1 MAAYIDLTS
10 TSSSVKAMIYG
21 LDKNYGR
28 TDRTFELYISRTA
41 SGSAIDSYSGPIAA
55 NVANL
60 GLFTFRGLDPDTKY
74 YVSGVIFYTTGT
86 GASARTDLDAVSIYT
101 ESGGGSTPDPGPS
114 EENQIPV
121 ITNVTS
127 TWSSTDQGFY
137 VNISAYDNDGTVE
150 NYYYSTT
157 ASGTKTRFTPG
168 SGGKIFSPGVRRY
181 FYVRDDQ
188 RDYSEYYKYTF
199 PEVNPPTVSISINS
213 SSSIVLYNSTNYAYG
228 NVYLIANITQGS
240 ASYTSSNVKWY
251 VNNVL
256 QNTGTSYTF
265 DPTSYSGSVEIK
277 VEVTDNNGLSAN
289 STTTI
294 YIAAAPSSLSS
305 LTAYNNG
312 SSASTVSGTTST
324 DFNSLIYLSTSFSSL
339 STYQLPITR
348 LDIYIGSREKGSS
361 TSSSSLTYQTLKTS
375 TFTSHP
381 SSTSF
386 ANLNLLDD
394 VVPRN
399 YEFFLKATVTDKA
412 GRQATEYFGPYYRI
426 QLPYFSTGDI
436 TAAFVSNF
444 VPPILYS
451 KMPSSN
457 LMFEFPFGWAY
468 GKTTSNASPTTLS
481 INCITTFNGTN
492 STITLKASGANFS
505 NSYFTYESDSTNSC
519 NRMTIAPASLIT
531 FLNSQFSDDLTTF
544 DANAYFTF
552 NAQIT
557 DAFGNSQSLTL
568 CKDLNQTAL
577 SSGYWVNF
585 GAAPVMD
592 SDTTKYTIN
601 HSVPSGTS
609 SEVTNQLSSTTW
621 NSYKNMINPNEKLT
635 FVFPAA
641 TDQNGNDKISQYNLK
656 IYRSDNLDDF
666 NDFSQLDLNKF
677 QLLKTFMK
685 NESGNFDGLIAQGET
700 SYSYSHIVP
709 NYSIS
714 KFVAFAFSAV
724 DNTGL
729 ESNTVIVP
737 IKMIIC
743 RLQNGTAV
751 INSCD
756 RTSDEL
762 YKYTLKFKALDLG
775 GNKFNNP
782 AYSIQTYNNLERS
795 IPVVDGGALLTSII
809 KYSASFTVQKDS
821 SKTYTINGNI
831 TKGYLSLLE
840 EQIINLDFSGEVN
853 VSNPPDSN
861 AKYDLNLSLSYYP
874 YLNYSDPSKSI
885 NLLTSPVTVYT
896 TNEPTLSIRKN
907 HLGINSQDL
916 SDEDLLKIIALS
928 QGRSLITL
936 KYELNELIFNLG
948 QALVQ
953 NIILSDESD

>member
-21 LDKNYGR
+21 LDTNYGR

-74 YVSGVIFYTTGT
+74 YVSGAIFYTTGT

-101 ESGGGSTPDPGPS
+101 ESDSSSGGGGST

-127 TWSSTDQGFY
+127 TWSSANQGFY
-137 VNISAYDNDGTVE
+137 VNISAYDDDGTVE

-188 RDYSEYYKYTF
+188 SDYSEYYKYTF

-213 SSSIVLYNSTNYAYG
+213 SSNAILYNGINYAYG
-228 NVYLIANITQGS
+228 NVYLIADITIGS
-240 ASYTSSNVKWY
+240 ASYTNSDVKWY

-305 LTAYNNG
+305 LYAYNNG
-312 SSASTVSGTTST
+312 ASASTVSGTTST
-324 DFNSLIYLSTSFSSL
+324 DFNSLVYLSVSFSTL

-386 ANLNLLDD
+386 ANLSLLDD

-412 GRQATEYFGPYYRI
+412 GRQATKYFGPYYRI

-451 KMPSSN
+451 KMSSSN
-457 LMFEFPFGWAY
+457 LIFEFPFGWAY

-492 STITLKASGANFS
+492 STITLKASGADFS
-505 NSYFTYESDSTNSC
+505 NSYFTYESDSANSC
-519 NRMTIAPASLIT
+519 NRISIEPSSLIT
-531 FLNSQFSDDLTTF
+531 YLNSQFSDDLTTF

-552 NAQIT
+552 KAEIT
-557 DAFGNSQSLTL
+557 DAFGNKQTLTL
-568 CKDLNQTAL
+568 CKDLNQNIL
-577 SSGYWVNF
+577 NSGYWVNF

-592 SDTTKYTIN
+592 SDTSKYSITHHVYDSFDHI
-601 HSVPSGTS
+601 VIQ
-609 SEVTNQLSSTTW
+609 NQLSSLTW
-621 NSYKNMINPNEKLT
+621 NNYNNMINPQEALVFN
-635 FVFPAA
+635 FPAA
-641 TDQNGNDKISQYNLK
+641 TDQNGNDKINQYNLK

-666 NDFSQLDLNKF
+666 NDFTTINLNNF
-677 QLLKTFMK
+677 QTLKTFIK
-685 NESGNFDGLIAQGET
+685 NENGNFDNLQADST
-700 SYSYSHIVP
+700 NSYYTYEHQVP

-714 KFVAFAFSAV
+714 KFVCFAISAT

-729 ESNTVIVP
+729 ESNTVVIP

-743 RLQNGTAV
+743 RLQEGTAV

-756 RTSDEL
+756 RTSEEL
-762 YKYTLKFKALDLG
+762 YKYTLKFKVTDLG
-775 GNKFNNP
+775 GNKFNNS
-782 AYSIQTYNNLERS
+782 AYTIQVYNNLTRN
-795 IPVVDGGALLTSII
+795 IPGLSESSQSQTPKLL
-809 KYSASFTVQKDS
+809 YYANFTVQKDE
-821 SKTYTINGNI
+821 SKKYLTSYTNNVE
-831 TKGYLSLLE
+831 YLSLLNE
-840 EQIINLDFSGEVN
+840 NTILLDFSSEVDA
-853 VSNPPDSN
+853 SNPPESS
-861 AKYDLNLSLSYYP
+861 AKYTLTFQILCYPDAYSSYFISAP
-874 YLNYSDPSKSI
+874 QA
-885 NLLTSPVTVYT
+885 TVYT
-896 TNEPTLSIRKN
+896 INEPTLSIRKN
-907 HLGINSQDL
+907 YLGVNSQDL
-916 SDEDLLKIIALS
+916 SDTDLLKINALS

>member
-21 LDKNYGR
+21 LDTNYGR

-101 ESGGGSTPDPGPS
+101 ESDSSSGGGGST

-127 TWSSTDQGFY
+127 TWSSANQGFY

-188 RDYSEYYKYTF
+188 SDYSEYYKYTF
-199 PEVNPPTVSISINS
+199 PEVNPPTVSISVNS
-213 SSSIVLYNSTNYAYG
+213 SSNAILYNGINYAYG
-228 NVYLIANITQGS
+228 NVYLIADITIGS
-240 ASYTSSNVKWY
+240 ASYTNSDVKWY
-251 VNNVL
+251 INSTL
-256 QNTGTSYTF
+256 QNTGTSFTF
-265 DPTSYSGSVEIK
+265 NPSAYSGSVSIK
-277 VEVTDNNGLSAN
+277 VEVTDNNGLSAD
-289 STTTI
+289 SSLTI

-381 SSTSF
+381 SSISF

-412 GRQATEYFGPYYRI
+412 GRQATKYFGPYYRI

-444 VPPILYS
+444 IPPILYS
-451 KMPSSN
+451 KLPTSN
-457 LMFEFPFGWAY
+457 LIFEFPFGWAY
-468 GKTTSNASPTTLS
+468 GKTTSNAPPTTLS

-492 STITLKASGANFS
+492 STITLKASGSNFS
-505 NSYFTYESDSTNSC
+505 NSYFTYESDSANSC
-519 NRMTIAPASLIT
+519 NRINITPSSLIT
-531 FLNSQFSDDLTTF
+531 YLNSQFSDDLTTF

-552 NAQIT
+552 KAEIT
-557 DAFGNSQSLTL
+557 DAFSNKQILTL
-568 CKDLNQTAL
+568 CKDLNQNIL
-577 SSGYWVNF
+577 NSGYWVNF

-592 SDTTKYTIN
+592 TDISKYSIT
-601 HSVPSGTS
+601 HYVLDHFTS
-609 SEVTNQLSSTTW
+609 YSISNQLSSSTW
-621 NSYKNMINPNEKLT
+621 NSYSNMINPQEKLS
-635 FVFPAA
+635 FKFPAA

-666 NDFSQLDLNKF
+666 NDFTTINLNNF
-677 QLLKTFMK
+677 QTLNTFVK
-685 NESGNFDGLIAQGET
+685 NESGNFDNLQIDST
-700 SYSYSHIVP
+700 NSSYTYEHRVP

-714 KFVAFAFSAV
+714 KFVCFAISAT

-729 ESNTVIVP
+729 ESNTVIIP

-743 RLQNGTAV
+743 RLQEGTAV

-756 RTSDEL
+756 RTSEEL
-762 YKYTLKFKALDLG
+762 YKYTLKFKVTDLG
-775 GNKFNNP
+775 GNKFNNS
-782 AYSIQTYNNLERS
+782 AYTIQIYNNLTRN
-795 IPVVDGGALLTSII
+795 IPGLSESSQSQTPKLL
-809 KYSASFTVQKDS
+809 YYANFTVQKDE
-821 SKTYTINGNI
+821 SKEYLTSYTNNVE
-831 TKGYLSLLE
+831 YLSLLNE
-840 EQIINLDFSGEVN
+840 NTIPLDFSGEVN
-853 VSNPPDSN
+853 ASNPPESN
-861 AKYDLNLSLSYYP
+861 AKYTLTFQIRCYPNAYTPYYI
-874 YLNYSDPSKSI
+874 SASQA
-885 NLLTSPVTVYT
+885 TVYT
-896 TNEPTLSIRKN
+896 INEPTLSIRKN
-907 HLGINSQDL
+907 HLGVNSQDL
-916 SDEDLLKIIALS
+916 SDEDLLKITALS

>member
-21 LDKNYGR
+21 LDTNYGR

-101 ESGGGSTPDPGPS
+101 ESDSGSGSGGGGST

-127 TWSSTDQGFY
+127 TWSSANQGFY

-188 RDYSEYYKYTF
+188 SDYSEYYKYTL
-199 PEVNPPTVSISINS
+199 PEVNPPTVSISVNS
-213 SSSIVLYNSTNYAYG
+213 SSNTVLYNSINYAYG
-228 NVYLIANITQGS
+228 NVYLIADITIGS
-240 ASYTSSNVKWY
+240 ASYTNSDVKWY
-251 VNNVL
+251 VNSTL
-256 QNTGTSYTF
+256 QNTGTSFTF
-265 DPTSYSGSVEIK
+265 NPSGYSGSVSIK
-277 VEVTDNNGLSAN
+277 VEVTDNNGLSAD
-289 STTTI
+289 SSLTI
-294 YIAAAPSSLSS
+294 YIAAAPNSLSS
-305 LTAYNNG
+305 LYAYNNG
-312 SSASTVSGTTST
+312 ASASTVNGTTST
-324 DFNSLIYLSTSFSSL
+324 DFNSLVYLSVSFSTL

-386 ANLNLLDD
+386 ANLSLLDD

-399 YEFFLKATVTDKA
+399 YEFFLKTTVTDKA
-412 GRQATEYFGPYYRI
+412 GRQATKYFGPYYRI

-457 LMFEFPFGWAY
+457 LIFEFPFGWAY
-468 GKTTSNASPTTLS
+468 GKTTSNTSPTTLS

-492 STITLKASGANFS
+492 STITLKASGSNFS
-505 NSYFTYESDSTNSC
+505 NSYFTYESDSANSC

-531 FLNSQFSDDLTTF
+531 YLNSQFPDDLTTF

-552 NAQIT
+552 RAEIT
-557 DAFGNSQSLTL
+557 DAFGNKQALTL
-568 CKDLNQTAL
+568 CKDLNQNTL
-577 SSGYWVNF
+577 NFGYWVNF

-592 SDTTKYTIN
+592 SDTSKYSITHHVYDSFDHI
-601 HSVPSGTS
+601 VIQ
-609 SEVTNQLSSTTW
+609 NQLSSLTW
-621 NSYKNMINPNEKLT
+621 NNYNNMINPQEALVFN
-635 FVFPAA
+635 FPAA
-641 TDQNGNDKISQYNLK
+641 TDQNGNDKINQYNLK

-666 NDFSQLDLNKF
+666 NDFTTINLNNF
-677 QLLKTFMK
+677 QTLKTFIK
-685 NESGNFDGLIAQGET
+685 NESGNFDNLQT
-700 SYSYSHIVP
+700 DSTNSYYTYEHQVP

-714 KFVAFAFSAV
+714 KFVCFAISAI

-729 ESNTVIVP
+729 ESNTVIIP

-743 RLQNGTAV
+743 RLQEGTAV

-756 RTSDEL
+756 RTSEEL
-762 YKYTLKFKALDLG
+762 YKYTLKFKVTDLG
-775 GNKFNNP
+775 GNKFNNS
-782 AYSIQTYNNLERS
+782 AYTIQAYNNLTRN
-795 IPVVDGGALLTSII
+795 IPGLSESSQSQTPKLL
-809 KYSASFTVQKDS
+809 YYANFTVQKDE
-821 SKTYTINGNI
+821 SKKYLTSYTNNVE
-831 TKGYLSLLE
+831 YLSLLNE
-840 EQIINLDFSGEVN
+840 NTIPLDFSGEVN
-853 VSNPPDSN
+853 ASNPPESN
-861 AKYDLNLSLSYYP
+861 AKYTLTFQILCYPDAYSSYFI
-874 YLNYSDPSKSI
+874 SAQQA
-885 NLLTSPVTVYT
+885 TVYT
-896 TNEPTLSIRKN
+896 INEPTLSIRKN
-907 HLGINSQDL
+907 HLGVNSQDL
-916 SDEDLLKIIALS
+916 SDTDLLKIIALS

>member
-21 LDKNYGR
+21 LDTNYGR

-74 YVSGVIFYTTGT
+74 YVSGAIFYTTGT
-86 GASARTDLDAVSIYT
+86 GASARTDLDAVSIWT
-101 ESGGGSTPDPGPS
+101 ESDSGSGGGGST

-127 TWSSTDQGFY
+127 TWSSVDKGFY
-137 VNISAYDNDGTVE
+137 VDISAYDNDGTVE

-188 RDYSEYYKYTF
+188 SDYSEYYKYTF
-199 PEVNPPTVSISINS
+199 PEVNPPTVSISVNS
-213 SSSIVLYNSTNYAYG
+213 SSNAILYNGINYAYG
-228 NVYLIANITQGS
+228 NVYLIADITIGS
-240 ASYTSSNVKWY
+240 ASYTNSDVKWY

-381 SSTSF
+381 SSISF

-399 YEFFLKATVTDKA
+399 HEFFLIATVTDKA
-412 GRQATEYFGPYYRI
+412 GRQATKYFGPYYRI

-457 LMFEFPFGWAY
+457 LIFEFPFGWAY
-468 GKTTSNASPTTLS
+468 GKTTSNDSPTTLS
-481 INCITTFNGTN
+481 INCVTTFNGTN
-492 STITLKASGANFS
+492 STITLKASDADFS
-505 NSYFTYESDSTNSC
+505 NPYFTYESDSANSC
-519 NRMTIAPASLIT
+519 NRISITPSSLIT
-531 FLNSQFSDDLTTF
+531 YLNSQFPDDLTTF

-552 NAQIT
+552 RAEIT
-557 DAFGNSQSLTL
+557 DAFGNKQALTL
-568 CKDLNQTAL
+568 CKDLNQNTL
-577 SSGYWVNF
+577 NLGYWVNF
-585 GAAPVMD
+585 GAAPVMN
-592 SDTTKYTIN
+592 SDTSKYSITHHVYDSFDHI
-601 HSVPSGTS
+601 VIQ
-609 SEVTNQLSSTTW
+609 NQLSSLTW
-621 NSYKNMINPNEKLT
+621 NNYNNMINPQETLVFN
-635 FVFPAA
+635 FPAA
-641 TDQNGNDKISQYNLK
+641 TDQNGNDKINQYNLK

-666 NDFSQLDLNKF
+666 NDFTTINLNNF
-677 QLLKTFMK
+677 QILKTFIK
-685 NESGNFDGLIAQGET
+685 NENGNFDNLQADST
-700 SYSYSHIVP
+700 NSYYTYEHQVP

-714 KFVAFAFSAV
+714 KFVCFAISAT

-729 ESNTVIVP
+729 ESNTVVIP

-743 RLQNGTAV
+743 RLQEGTAV

-756 RTSDEL
+756 RTSKEL
-762 YKYTLKFKALDLG
+762 YKYTLKFKVTDLG
-775 GNKFNNP
+775 GNKFNNS
-782 AYSIQTYNNLERS
+782 AYTIQVYNNLTRN
-795 IPVVDGGALLTSII
+795 IPGLSESSQSQTPKLL
-809 KYSASFTVQKDS
+809 YYANFTVQKDE
-821 SKTYTINGNI
+821 SKKYLTSYTNNVE
-831 TKGYLSLLE
+831 YLSLLNE
-840 EQIINLDFSGEVN
+840 NSIPLDFSGEVN
-853 VSNPPDSN
+853 ASNPPESN
-861 AKYDLNLSLSYYP
+861 AKYTLTFQILCYPDAYSSYFI
-874 YLNYSDPSKSI
+874 SAQQA
-885 NLLTSPVTVYT
+885 TVYT
-896 TNEPTLSIRKN
+896 INEPTLSIRKN
-907 HLGINSQDL
+907 YLGVNSQDL
-916 SDEDLLKIIALS
+916 ENDDLLKINALS
-928 QGRSLITL
+928 KDRNLITL
-936 KYELNELIFNLG
+936 QYGDSNKLIINLWT
-948 QALVQ
+948 ARVE
-953 NIILSDESD
+953 NIILSDISD

>member
-21 LDKNYGR
+21 LDTNYGR

-74 YVSGVIFYTTGT
+74 YVSGTIFYTTGT

-101 ESGGGSTPDPGPS
+101 ESDSSSGGGGST

-127 TWSSTDQGFY
+127 TWSSANQGFY

-188 RDYSEYYKYTF
+188 SDYSEYYKYTF
-199 PEVNPPTVSISINS
+199 PEVNPPTVSISFNS
-213 SSSIVLYNSTNYAYG
+213 SSNAILYNGINYVYG
-228 NVYLIANITQGS
+228 NVYLIADITQGS

-305 LTAYNNG
+305 LYAYNNG
-312 SSASTVSGTTST
+312 ASASTVSGTTST
-324 DFNSLIYLSTSFSSL
+324 DFNSLVYLSVSFSTL

-381 SSTSF
+381 STTSF

-399 YEFFLKATVTDKA
+399 YEFFLKTTVTDKA
-412 GRQATEYFGPYYRI
+412 GRQATKYFGPYYRI

-457 LMFEFPFGWAY
+457 LIFEFPFGWAY

-492 STITLKASGANFS
+492 STITLKASGADFS
-505 NSYFTYESDSTNSC
+505 NPYFTYESDSANSC
-519 NRMTIAPASLIT
+519 NRISITPSSLIT
-531 FLNSQFSDDLTTF
+531 YLNSQFSDDLTTF

-552 NAQIT
+552 RAEIT
-557 DAFGNSQSLTL
+557 DAFGNKQTLTL
-568 CKDLNQTAL
+568 CKDLNQNTL
-577 SSGYWVNF
+577 NSGYWVNF

-592 SDTTKYTIN
+592 TDTSKYSIT
-601 HSVPSGTS
+601 HYVQDHFTS
-609 SEVTNQLSSTTW
+609 SSISNQLSSSTW
-621 NSYKNMINPNEKLT
+621 NSYSNMINPQEKLS
-635 FVFPAA
+635 FKFPFA

-666 NDFSQLDLNKF
+666 NDFTTINLNNF
-677 QLLKTFMK
+677 QTLNTFVK
-685 NESGNFDGLIAQGET
+685 NESGNFDNLQADST
-700 SYSYSHIVP
+700 HSSYIYEHSVP

-714 KFVAFAFSAV
+714 KFVCFAISAT

-729 ESNTVIVP
+729 ESNTVIIP

-743 RLQNGTAV
+743 RLQDGTAV

-756 RTSDEL
+756 RTSEEL
-762 YKYTLKFKALDLG
+762 YKYTLKFKVTDLG
-775 GNKFNNP
+775 GNKFNNS
-782 AYSIQTYNNLERS
+782 AYTIQAYNNLTRN
-795 IPVVDGGALLTSII
+795 IPGLSESSQSQTPLL
-809 KYSASFTVQKDS
+809 YYYANFAVQKDK
-821 SKTYTINGNI
+821 SKSYLTSYTNNI
-831 TKGYLSLLE
+831 EYLSLLNE
-840 EQIINLDFSGEVN
+840 NSIPLDFSGEVDA
-853 VSNPPDSN
+853 SNPPENN
-861 AKYDLNLSLSYYP
+861 AKYTLTFQIRCYP
-874 YLNYSDPSKSI
+874 DAYFPYDISASQ
-885 NLLTSPVTVYT
+885 TTVYT
-896 TNEPTLSIRKN
+896 INEPTLSIRKN
-907 HLGINSQDL
+907 HLGVNSQDL
-916 SDEDLLKIIALS
+916 TDADLLKIIALS

>member
-21 LDKNYGR
+21 LDTNYGR
-28 TDRTFELYISRTA
+28 TDRTFEIYISRTA

-74 YVSGVIFYTTGT
+74 YVSGTIFYTTGT

-101 ESGGGSTPDPGPS
+101 ESDSSSGGGST

-127 TWSSTDQGFY
+127 TWSSANQGFY

-188 RDYSEYYKYTF
+188 SDYSEYYKYTF
-199 PEVNPPTVSISINS
+199 PEVNPPTVSISFNS
-213 SSSIVLYNSTNYAYG
+213 SSNAILYNGINYAYG
-228 NVYLIANITQGS
+228 NVYLIADITIGS
-240 ASYTSSNVKWY
+240 ASYTNSDVKWY

-305 LTAYNNG
+305 LYAYNNG
-312 SSASTVSGTTST
+312 ASASTVSGTIST
-324 DFNSLIYLSTSFSSL
+324 DFNSLVYLSVSFSTL

-361 TSSSSLTYQTLKTS
+361 TSSSSLTYQTFKTS

-381 SSTSF
+381 SATSF

-399 YEFFLKATVTDKA
+399 YEFFLKTTVTDKA
-412 GRQATEYFGPYYRI
+412 GRQATKYFGPYYRI

-457 LMFEFPFGWAY
+457 FIFEFPFGWAY

-481 INCITTFNGTN
+481 INCMTTFNGTN
-492 STITLKASGANFS
+492 STITLKASGADFS
-505 NSYFTYESDSTNSC
+505 NPYFTYESDSANSC
-519 NRMTIAPASLIT
+519 NRISITPSSLIT
-531 FLNSQFSDDLTTF
+531 YLNSQFPDDLTTF

-552 NAQIT
+552 RAEIT
-557 DAFGNSQSLTL
+557 DAFGNKQTLTL
-568 CKDLNQTAL
+568 CKDLNQNTL
-577 SSGYWVNF
+577 NSGYWVNF

-592 SDTTKYTIN
+592 SDTSKYSIT
-601 HSVPSGTS
+601 HYVQDHFTS
-609 SEVTNQLSSTTW
+609 SSISNQLSSSTW
-621 NSYKNMINPNEKLT
+621 NSYSNMINPYEKLS
-635 FVFPAA
+635 FNFPAA

-666 NDFSQLDLNKF
+666 NDFTTINLNNF
-677 QLLKTFMK
+677 QTLNTFVK
-685 NESGNFDGLIAQGET
+685 NESGNFDNLQADST
-700 SYSYSHIVP
+700 HSSYIYEHSVP

-714 KFVAFAFSAV
+714 KFVCFAISAT

-729 ESNTVIVP
+729 ESNTVIIP

-743 RLQNGTAV
+743 RLQDGTAV

-756 RTSDEL
+756 RTSEEL
-762 YKYTLKFKALDLG
+762 YKYTLKFKVTDLG
-775 GNKFNNP
+775 GNKFNNS
-782 AYSIQTYNNLERS
+782 AYTIQAYNNLTRN
-795 IPVVDGGALLTSII
+795 IPGLSESSQSQTPLL
-809 KYSASFTVQKDS
+809 YYYANFAVQKDK
-821 SKTYTINGNI
+821 SKSYLTSYTNNI
-831 TKGYLSLLE
+831 EYLSLLNE
-840 EQIINLDFSGEVN
+840 NSIPLDFSGEVDA
-853 VSNPPDSN
+853 SNPPENN
-861 AKYDLNLSLSYYP
+861 AKYTLTFQIRCYP
-874 YLNYSDPSKSI
+874 DAYFPYDISASQ
-885 NLLTSPVTVYT
+885 TTVYT
-896 TNEPTLSIRKN
+896 INEPTLSIRKN
-907 HLGINSQDL
+907 HLGVNSQDL
-916 SDEDLLKIIALS
+916 TDADLLKIIALS

>member
-21 LDKNYGR
+21 LDTNYGR

-86 GASARTDLDAVSIYT
+86 GASARTDLDQVSIYT

-127 TWSSTDQGFY
+127 IWNSANQGFY
-137 VNISAYDNDGTVE
+137 VNISAYDNDGTIE

-181 FYVRDDQ
+181 FHVRDDQ

-199 PEVNPPTVSISINS
+199 PEVNPPTVSISVNS
-213 SSSIVLYNSTNYAYG
+213 SSNAILYNGINYAYG
-228 NVYLIANITQGS
+228 DVYLIADITIGS
-240 ASYTSSNVKWY
+240 ASYTNSDVKWY
-251 VNNVL
+251 VNSTL
-256 QNTGTSYTF
+256 QNTGTSFTF
-265 DPTSYSGSVEIK
+265 NPSGYSGSVSIK
-277 VEVTDNNGLSAN
+277 VEVTDNNGLSAD
-289 STTTI
+289 SSLTI
-294 YIAAAPSSLSS
+294 YIAAAPSALASLGV
-305 LTAYNNG
+305 YNNG

-324 DFNSLIYLSTSFSSL
+324 DFNSLIYLTASFSSL

-348 LDIYIGSREKGSS
+348 LDVYIGSREKGATTPS
-361 TSSSSLTYQTLKTS
+361 TSLTYQTLKTL
-375 TFTSHP
+375 TFSSHP
-381 SSTSF
+381 SSIS
-386 ANLNLLDD
+386 APNLSLLDD

-399 YEFFLKATVTDKA
+399 YEFFLKTTLTDKA
-412 GRQATEYFGPYYRI
+412 GRQATKYFGPYYRI
-426 QLPYFSTGDI
+426 QLPYFSIGDI

-444 VPPILYS
+444 VLPILYS

-457 LMFEFPFGWAY
+457 LIFEFPFGWAY

-492 STITLKASGANFS
+492 STITLKASGADFS
-505 NSYFTYESDSTNSC
+505 NSYFTYESDSANNC
-519 NRMTIAPASLIT
+519 NRISITSSSLIT
-531 FLNSQFSDDLTTF
+531 YLNSQFSDDLTTF

-552 NAQIT
+552 KAEIT
-557 DAFGNSQSLTL
+557 DAFSNKQTLTL
-568 CKDLNQTAL
+568 CKDLNQNIL
-577 SSGYWVNF
+577 NSGYWVNF

-592 SDTTKYTIN
+592 TDISKYSIT
-601 HSVPSGTS
+601 HYVQDHFTS
-609 SEVTNQLSSTTW
+609 NSISNQLSSSTW
-621 NSYKNMINPNEKLT
+621 NSYSNMINPQEKLS
-635 FVFPAA
+635 FKFPIA
-641 TDQNGNDKISQYNLK
+641 TDQNGDDKISQYNLK

-666 NDFSQLDLNKF
+666 NDFTAINLNSF
-677 QLLKTFMK
+677 QTLNTFVK
-685 NESGNFDGLIAQGET
+685 NESGNFDNLQIDST
-700 SYSYSHIVP
+700 NSSYTYEHHVP

-714 KFVAFAFSAV
+714 KFVCFAISAT
-724 DNTGL
+724 DSTGL
-729 ESNTVIVP
+729 ESNTVVIP

-743 RLQNGTAV
+743 RLQEGTAV

-756 RTSDEL
+756 RTSEEL
-762 YKYTLKFKALDLG
+762 YKYTLKFKVTDLG
-775 GNKFNNP
+775 GNKFNNL
-782 AYSIQTYNNLERS
+782 AYTIQAYNNLTRN
-795 IPVVDGGALLTSII
+795 IPGLSESSQSQTPLL
-809 KYSASFTVQKDS
+809 YYYANFVVQKDK
-821 SKTYTINGNI
+821 SKSYITSYTNNVE
-831 TKGYLSLLE
+831 YLSLLNE
-840 EQIINLDFSGEVN
+840 NSIPLDFSGEVDA
-853 VSNPPDSN
+853 SNPPENN
-861 AKYDLNLSLSYYP
+861 AKYTLTFQIRCYP
-874 YLNYSDPSKSI
+874 DAYFPYDISASQ
-885 NLLTSPVTVYT
+885 TTVYT
-896 TNEPTLSIRKN
+896 INEPTLSIRKN
-907 HLGINSQDL
+907 HLGVNSQDL
-916 SDEDLLKIIALS
+916 SDTDLLKIIALS

>member
-21 LDKNYGR
+21 LDTNYGR

-101 ESGGGSTPDPGPS
+101 ESDSGSGGGGSI

-127 TWSSTDQGFY
+127 TWSSANQGFY
-137 VNISAYDNDGTVE
+137 VNISAYDDDGTVE

-188 RDYSEYYKYTF
+188 SDYSEYYKYTF
-199 PEVNPPTVSISINS
+199 PEVNPPTVSISVNS
-213 SSSIVLYNSTNYAYG
+213 SSNTVLYNSINYAYG

-305 LTAYNNG
+305 LYAYNNG
-312 SSASTVSGTTST
+312 ASASTVNGTTST
-324 DFNSLIYLSTSFSSL
+324 DFNSLVYLSVSFSTL

-361 TSSSSLTYQTLKTS
+361 TSSNSLTYQTLKTS

-386 ANLNLLDD
+386 ANLSLLDD

-399 YEFFLKATVTDKA
+399 YEFFLKTTVTDKA
-412 GRQATEYFGPYYRI
+412 GRQATKYFGPYYRI

-457 LMFEFPFGWAY
+457 LIFEFPFGWAY

-492 STITLKASGANFS
+492 STITLKASGSNFS
-505 NSYFTYESDSTNSC
+505 NSYFTYESDSANSC

-552 NAQIT
+552 SAQIT
-557 DAFGNSQSLTL
+557 DAFGNNQSLTL
-568 CKDLNQTAL
+568 CKDLNQIAL

-592 SDTTKYTIN
+592 TDTSKYSITHHVYDSFDHI
-601 HSVPSGTS
+601 VIQ
-609 SEVTNQLSSTTW
+609 NQLSSLTW
-621 NSYKNMINPNEKLT
+621 NNYNNMINPQEALVFN
-635 FVFPAA
+635 FPAA
-641 TDQNGNDKISQYNLK
+641 TDQNGNDKINQYNLK

-666 NDFSQLDLNKF
+666 NDFTTINLNNF
-677 QLLKTFMK
+677 QTLKTFIK
-685 NESGNFDGLIAQGET
+685 DENGNFDNLQADST
-700 SYSYSHIVP
+700 NSYYTYEHQVP

-714 KFVAFAFSAV
+714 KFVCFAISAI

-729 ESNTVIVP
+729 ESNTVIIP

-743 RLQNGTAV
+743 RLQEGTAI

-756 RTSDEL
+756 RTSEEL
-762 YKYTLKFKALDLG
+762 YKYTLKFKVTDLG
-775 GNKFNNP
+775 GNKFNNS
-782 AYSIQTYNNLERS
+782 AYTIQIYNNLTRN
-795 IPVVDGGALLTSII
+795 IPGLSESSQSQTPKLL
-809 KYSASFTVQKDS
+809 YYANFTVQKDE
-821 SKTYTINGNI
+821 SKSYLASYTNNVE
-831 TKGYLSLLE
+831 YLSLLNE
-840 EQIINLDFSGEVN
+840 NSIPLDFSSKVDA
-853 VSNPPDSN
+853 SNPPESN
-861 AKYDLNLSLSYYP
+861 AKYTLTFQILCYPDAYSSYFI
-874 YLNYSDPSKSI
+874 SAQQA
-885 NLLTSPVTVYT
+885 TVYT
-896 TNEPTLSIRKN
+896 INEPTLSIRKN
-907 HLGINSQDL
+907 HLGVNSQDL
-916 SDEDLLKIIALS
+916 SDTDLLKIIALS

>member
-1 MAAYIDLTS
+1 MAAYIELTS

-127 TWSSTDQGFY
+127 TWSSADQGFY
-137 VNISAYDNDGTVE
+137 VNISAYDDDGTIE

-199 PEVNPPTVSISINS
+199 PEVNPPTVSISVNS
-213 SSSIVLYNSTNYAYG
+213 SSSIVLYNSINYAYG

-265 DPTSYSGSVEIK
+265 DPTSYSSSVEIK

-412 GRQATEYFGPYYRI
+412 GRQATKYFGPYYRI

-444 VPPILYS
+444 IPPILYS
-451 KMPSSN
+451 KLPTSN
-457 LMFEFPFGWAY
+457 LIFEFPFGWAY

-492 STITLKASGANFS
+492 STITLKASGADFS
-505 NSYFTYESDSTNSC
+505 NSYFTYESDSANSC
-519 NRMTIAPASLIT
+519 NRMTITPSSLIT

-552 NAQIT
+552 KAEIT
-557 DAFGNSQSLTL
+557 DAFNNKQTLTL
-568 CKDLNQTAL
+568 YKDLNQNIL
-577 SSGYWVNF
+577 NSGYWVNF

-592 SDTTKYTIN
+592 TDTSKYSIT
-601 HSVPSGTS
+601 HYVYDYFAS
-609 SEVTNQLSSTTW
+609 SLISNQLSSSTW
-621 NSYKNMINPNEKLT
+621 NSYNNMINPQEKLT
-635 FVFPAA
+635 FNFPFA

-666 NDFSQLDLNKF
+666 NDFTTINLNNF
-677 QLLKTFMK
+677 QTLNTFVK
-685 NESGNFDGLIAQGET
+685 NESGNFDNLQADST
-700 SYSYSHIVP
+700 NSSYTYEHIVP

-714 KFVAFAFSAV
+714 KFACFAISAI

-729 ESNTVIVP
+729 ESNTVIIP

-743 RLQNGTAV
+743 RLQEGTVV

-756 RTSDEL
+756 RTSEEL
-762 YKYTLKFKALDLG
+762 YKYTLKFKVTDLG
-775 GNKFNNP
+775 GNKFNNS
-782 AYSIQTYNNLERS
+782 AYTIQLYNNLTRN
-795 IPVVDGGALLTSII
+795 IPGLSESSKSQTPKLL
-809 KYSASFTVQKDS
+809 YYANFTVQKDE
-821 SKTYTINGNI
+821 SKKYLTSYTNNVE
-831 TKGYLSLLE
+831 YLSLLNE
-840 EQIINLDFSGEVN
+840 NTIPLDFSGEVDA
-853 VSNPPDSN
+853 SNPPESN
-861 AKYDLNLSLSYYP
+861 AKYTLTFQILCYPDAYSSYFI
-874 YLNYSDPSKSI
+874 SAQQA
-885 NLLTSPVTVYT
+885 TVYT
-896 TNEPTLSIRKN
+896 INEPTLSIRKN
-907 HLGINSQDL
+907 YLGVNSQDL
-916 SDEDLLKIIALS
+916 TDTDLLKIIALS

>member
-21 LDKNYGR
+21 LDTNYGR

-86 GASARTDLDAVSIYT
+86 GASARTELDAVSIWT
-101 ESGGGSTPDPGPS
+101 ESDSGSGGGGST

-127 TWSSTDQGFY
+127 TWSSANQGFY

-188 RDYSEYYKYTF
+188 SDYSEYYKYTF
-199 PEVNPPTVSISINS
+199 PEVNPPTVSISVNS
-213 SSSIVLYNSTNYAYG
+213 SSNTILYNGINYAYG
-228 NVYLIANITQGS
+228 NVYLIADITIGS
-240 ASYTSSNVKWY
+240 ASYTNSDVKWY

-289 STTTI
+289 STTII

-305 LTAYNNG
+305 LYAYNNG
-312 SSASTVSGTTST
+312 ASASTVSGTTST
-324 DFNSLIYLSTSFSSL
+324 DFNSLVYLSVSFSTL

-381 SSTSF
+381 SSISF

-399 YEFFLKATVTDKA
+399 YEFFLKTTVTDKA
-412 GRQATEYFGPYYRI
+412 GRQVTKYFGPYYRI
-426 QLPYFSTGDI
+426 QLPYFSIGDI

-457 LMFEFPFGWAY
+457 LIFEFPFGWAY
-468 GKTTSNASPTTLS
+468 GKTTSNASPATLS

-492 STITLKASGANFS
+492 STITLKASGADFS
-505 NSYFTYESDSTNSC
+505 NPYFTYESDSANSC
-519 NRMTIAPASLIT
+519 NRISITPSSLIT
-531 FLNSQFSDDLTTF
+531 YLNSQFSDDLTTF

-552 NAQIT
+552 KAEIT
-557 DAFGNSQSLTL
+557 DAFGNKQTLTL
-568 CKDLNQTAL
+568 CKDLNQNIL
-577 SSGYWVNF
+577 NYGYWVNF

-592 SDTTKYTIN
+592 TDISKYSITHHVYDSFDHI
-601 HSVPSGTS
+601 VIQ
-609 SEVTNQLSSTTW
+609 NQLSSLTW
-621 NSYKNMINPNEKLT
+621 NNYNNMINPQEALVFN
-635 FVFPAA
+635 FPAA
-641 TDQNGNDKISQYNLK
+641 TDQNGNDKINQYNLK

-666 NDFSQLDLNKF
+666 NDFTTINLNNF
-677 QLLKTFMK
+677 QTLKTFIK
-685 NESGNFDGLIAQGET
+685 NENGNFDNLQADST
-700 SYSYSHIVP
+700 NSYYTYEHQVP

-714 KFVAFAFSAV
+714 KFVCFAISAT

-729 ESNTVIVP
+729 ESNTVIIP

-743 RLQNGTAV
+743 RLQEGTAV

-756 RTSDEL
+756 RTSEEL
-762 YKYTLKFKALDLG
+762 YKYTLKFKVTDLG
-775 GNKFNNP
+775 GNKFNNS
-782 AYSIQTYNNLERS
+782 AYTIQIYNNLTRN
-795 IPVVDGGALLTSII
+795 IPGLSESSQSQTPKLL
-809 KYSASFTVQKDS
+809 YYANFTVQKDE
-821 SKTYTINGNI
+821 SKSYLTSYTNNVE
-831 TKGYLSLLE
+831 YLSLLNE
-840 EQIINLDFSGEVN
+840 NTIPLDFSGEVN
-853 VSNPPDSN
+853 ASNPPESN
-861 AKYDLNLSLSYYP
+861 AKYTLTFQILCYPDAYSSYFI
-874 YLNYSDPSKSI
+874 SAQQA
-885 NLLTSPVTVYT
+885 TVYT
-896 TNEPTLSIRKN
+896 INEPTLSIRKN
-907 HLGINSQDL
+907 HLGVNSQDL
-916 SDEDLLKIIALS
+916 SDTDLLKIIALS

>member
-86 GASARTDLDAVSIYT
+86 GASARTDLDQVSIYT
-101 ESGGGSTPDPGPS
+101 ESGGGLTPDPGPS
-114 EENQIPV
+114 EENIIPV

-127 TWSSTDQGFY
+127 TWSSSDNGFY
-137 VNISAYDNDGTVE
+137 VNISAYDDDGTIKG
-150 NYYYSTT
+150 YYYSTT
-157 ASGTKTRFTPG
+157 ASGTKTRFNPN
-168 SGGKIFSPGVRRY
+168 SKIFSAGVRRY
-181 FYVRDDQ
+181 FYVKDDYG
-188 RDYSEYYKYTF
+188 DYSEYYKYTF
-199 PEVNPPTVSISINS
+199 PTVDPPTASISINS
-213 SSSIVLYNSTNYAYG
+213 SSNTVLYNSINYAYG

-251 VNNVL
+251 INSTL
-256 QNTGTSYTF
+256 QNTGTSFTF
-265 DPTSYSGSVEIK
+265 DPSGYSGSVEIK

-289 STTTI
+289 SSVTI
-294 YIAAAPSSLSS
+294 YIAAAPSSLST

-324 DFNSLIYLSTSFSSL
+324 DFNSLIYLSASFSSL

-412 GRQATEYFGPYYRI
+412 GRQATKYFGPYYRI

-444 VPPILYS
+444 ISPILYS
-451 KMPSSN
+451 KLPTSN
-457 LMFEFPFGWAY
+457 LIFEFPFGWAY

-492 STITLKASGANFS
+492 STITLKASDANFS
-505 NSYFTYESDSTNSC
+505 NSYFTYESDSANSC
-519 NRMTIAPASLIT
+519 NRMTITPSSLIT

-552 NAQIT
+552 SGQIT

-568 CKDLNQTAL
+568 CKDLNQAVL

-601 HSVPSGTS
+601 HNVPSGTS

-641 TDQNGNDKISQYNLK
+641 TDQNGNDKIRQYNLK

-685 NESGNFDGLIAQGET
+685 NESGNFDGLTAQGET

-756 RTSDEL
+756 RTSEEL

-775 GNKFNNP
+775 GNKFNNS

-795 IPVVDGGALLTSII
+795 IPVVDSGALLTSVI

-821 SKTYTINGNI
+821 SKTYTISGNI
-831 TKGYLSLLE
+831 SKGYLSLLE
-840 EQIINLDFSGEVN
+840 EQTINLDFSGKIDA
-853 VSNPPDSN
+853 SNPPDSN

-874 YLNYSDPSKSI
+874 YLNYSDSSKSI
-885 NLLTSPVTVYT
+885 SLLASPITVYT
-896 TNEPTLSIRKN
+896 INEPTLSIRKN

-916 SDEDLLKIIALS
+916 SNEDLLKIIALS

>member
-21 LDKNYGR
+21 LDTNYGR

-74 YVSGVIFYTTGT
+74 YVSGAIFYTTGT
-86 GASARTDLDAVSIYT
+86 GASARTDLDAVSIWT
-101 ESGGGSTPDPGPS
+101 ESDSGSGGGGST

-127 TWSSTDQGFY
+127 TWSSANQGFY

-188 RDYSEYYKYTF
+188 SDYSERYKYTF
-199 PEVNPPTVSISINS
+199 PEVNPPTVSISVNS
-213 SSSIVLYNSTNYAYG
+213 SSNAILYNGINYAYG
-228 NVYLIANITQGS
+228 NVYLIADITIGS
-240 ASYTSSNVKWY
+240 ASYTNSDVKWY

-294 YIAAAPSSLSS
+294 YIAAAPNSLSS
-305 LTAYNNG
+305 LYAYNNG
-312 SSASTVSGTTST
+312 ASASTVSGTTST
-324 DFNSLIYLSTSFSSL
+324 DFNSLVYLSVSFSTL

-399 YEFFLKATVTDKA
+399 YEFFLKTTVTDKA
-412 GRQATEYFGPYYRI
+412 GRQATKYFGPYYRI

-457 LMFEFPFGWAY
+457 LIFEFPFGWAY
-468 GKTTSNASPTTLS
+468 GKTASNASPTTLS

-492 STITLKASGANFS
+492 STITLKASGSNFS
-505 NSYFTYESDSTNSC
+505 NSYFTYESDSANSC

-552 NAQIT
+552 KAEIT
-557 DAFGNSQSLTL
+557 DAFSNKQTLTL
-568 CKDLNQTAL
+568 CKDLNQNIL
-577 SSGYWVNF
+577 NSGYWVNF

-592 SDTTKYTIN
+592 TDISKYSIT
-601 HSVPSGTS
+601 HYVLDHFTS
-609 SEVTNQLSSTTW
+609 YSISNQLSSSTW
-621 NSYKNMINPNEKLT
+621 NSYSNMINPQEKLS
-635 FVFPAA
+635 FKFPVA

-666 NDFSQLDLNKF
+666 NDFTTINLNNF
-677 QLLKTFMK
+677 QTLNTFVK
-685 NESGNFDGLIAQGET
+685 NESGNFDNLQIDST
-700 SYSYSHIVP
+700 NSSYTYEHRVP

-714 KFVAFAFSAV
+714 KFVCFAISAT

-729 ESNTVIVP
+729 ESNTVVIP

-743 RLQNGTAV
+743 RLQEGTAV

-756 RTSDEL
+756 RTSKEL
-762 YKYTLKFKALDLG
+762 YKYTLKFKVTDLG
-775 GNKFNNP
+775 GNKFNNS
-782 AYSIQTYNNLERS
+782 AYTIQVYNNLTRN
-795 IPVVDGGALLTSII
+795 IPGLSESSQSQTPKLL
-809 KYSASFTVQKDS
+809 YYANFTVQKDE
-821 SKTYTINGNI
+821 SKKYLTSYTNNVE
-831 TKGYLSLLE
+831 YLSLLNE
-840 EQIINLDFSGEVN
+840 NSIPLDFSGEVN
-853 VSNPPDSN
+853 ASNPPESN
-861 AKYDLNLSLSYYP
+861 AKYTLTFQIRCYPDAYSPYYISAP
-874 YLNYSDPSKSI
+874 QA
-885 NLLTSPVTVYT
+885 TVYT
-896 TNEPTLSIRKN
+896 INEPTLSIRKN
-907 HLGINSQDL
+907 HLGVNSQDL
-916 SDEDLLKIIALS
+916 TDADLLKIIALS

>member
-21 LDKNYGR
+21 LDTNYGR

-86 GASARTDLDAVSIYT
+86 GASARTELDQVSIYT
-101 ESGGGSTPDPGPS
+101 ESDSGSGGGGST

-127 TWSSTDQGFY
+127 TWSSANQGFY

-168 SGGKIFSPGVRRY
+168 SGGKIFSPGIRRY

-188 RDYSEYYKYTF
+188 SDYSEYYKYTF
-199 PEVNPPTVSISINS
+199 PEVNPPTVSISVNS
-213 SSSIVLYNSTNYAYG
+213 SSNTVLYNSINYAYG
-228 NVYLIANITQGS
+228 NVYLIADITIGS
-240 ASYTSSNVKWY
+240 ASYTNSDVKWY

-277 VEVTDNNGLSAN
+277 VEVTDSNGLSAN

-305 LTAYNNG
+305 LYAYNNG
-312 SSASTVSGTTST
+312 SSALTVNGTTST
-324 DFNSLIYLSTSFSSL
+324 DFNSLVYLSVSFSTL

-412 GRQATEYFGPYYRI
+412 GRQATKYFGPYYRI

-444 VPPILYS
+444 IPPILYS
-451 KMPSSN
+451 KLPTSN
-457 LMFEFPFGWAY
+457 LIFEFPFGWAY

-481 INCITTFNGTN
+481 INCTTTFNGTN

-505 NSYFTYESDSTNSC
+505 NSYFTYESDSANSC
-519 NRMTIAPASLIT
+519 NRISIAPSSLIT
-531 FLNSQFSDDLTTF
+531 YLNSQFSDDLTTF
-544 DANAYFTF
+544 DANAYFIF
-552 NAQIT
+552 KAEIT
-557 DAFGNSQSLTL
+557 DAFSNKQTLTL
-568 CKDLNQTAL
+568 CKDLNQNIL
-577 SSGYWVNF
+577 NSGYWVNF

-592 SDTTKYTIN
+592 SDTSKYSITHHVYDSFDHI
-601 HSVPSGTS
+601 VIQ
-609 SEVTNQLSSTTW
+609 NQLSSLTW
-621 NSYKNMINPNEKLT
+621 NNYNNMINPQEALVFN
-635 FVFPAA
+635 FPAA
-641 TDQNGNDKISQYNLK
+641 TDQNGNDKINQYNLK

-666 NDFSQLDLNKF
+666 NDFTTINLNNF
-677 QLLKTFMK
+677 QTLKTFIK
-685 NESGNFDGLIAQGET
+685 NENGNFDNLQADST
-700 SYSYSHIVP
+700 NSYYTYEHQVP

-714 KFVAFAFSAV
+714 KFVCFAISAT

-729 ESNTVIVP
+729 ESNTVVIP

-743 RLQNGTAV
+743 RLQEGTAV

-756 RTSDEL
+756 RTSEEL
-762 YKYTLKFKALDLG
+762 YKYTLKFKVTDLG
-775 GNKFNNP
+775 GNKFNNS
-782 AYSIQTYNNLERS
+782 AYTIQVYNNLTRN
-795 IPVVDGGALLTSII
+795 IPGLSESSQSQTPKLL
-809 KYSASFTVQKDS
+809 YYANFTVQKDE
-821 SKTYTINGNI
+821 SKKYLTSYTNNVE
-831 TKGYLSLLE
+831 YLSLLNE
-840 EQIINLDFSGEVN
+840 NSIQLDFSGEVN
-853 VSNPPDSN
+853 ASNPPESN
-861 AKYDLNLSLSYYP
+861 AKYTLTFQILCYPDAYSSYFISAP
-874 YLNYSDPSKSI
+874 QI
-885 NLLTSPVTVYT
+885 TVYT
-896 TNEPTLSIRKN
+896 INEPTLSIRKN
-907 HLGINSQDL
+907 HLGVNSQDL
-916 SDEDLLKIIALS
+916 SDTDLLKIIALS

>member
-21 LDKNYGR
+21 LDTNYGR

-86 GASARTDLDAVSIYT
+86 GASARTELDQVSIYT
-101 ESGGGSTPDPGPS
+101 ESDSGSGGGGST

-127 TWSSTDQGFY
+127 TWSSANQGFY
-137 VNISAYDNDGTVE
+137 VNISAYDNDGTIE

-188 RDYSEYYKYTF
+188 SDYSEYYKYTF
-199 PEVNPPTVSISINS
+199 PEVNPPTVSISVNS
-213 SSSIVLYNSTNYAYG
+213 SSNAILYNGINYAYG
-228 NVYLIANITQGS
+228 NVYLIADITIGS
-240 ASYTSSNVKWY
+240 ASYTNSDVKWY

-305 LTAYNNG
+305 LYAYNNG
-312 SSASTVSGTTST
+312 ASASTVSGTTST
-324 DFNSLIYLSTSFSSL
+324 DFNSLVYLSVSFSTL

-361 TSSSSLTYQTLKTS
+361 TSSSSLTYQTFKTS

-399 YEFFLKATVTDKA
+399 YEFFLKTTVTDKA
-412 GRQATEYFGPYYRI
+412 GRQATKYFGPYYRI

-444 VPPILYS
+444 IPPILYS

-457 LMFEFPFGWAY
+457 LIFEFPFGWAY
-468 GKTTSNASPTTLS
+468 GKTTSNDSPTTLS
-481 INCITTFNGTN
+481 INCVTIFNGTN
-492 STITLKASGANFS
+492 STITLKASGADFS
-505 NSYFTYESDSTNSC
+505 NPYFTYESDSANSC

-552 NAQIT
+552 SAQIT
-557 DAFGNSQSLTL
+557 DAFGNNQSLTL
-568 CKDLNQTAL
+568 CKDLNQAVL

-592 SDTTKYTIN
+592 TDTSKYSITHYVQDN
-601 HSVPSGTS
+601 FTS
-609 SEVTNQLSSTTW
+609 SSISNQLSSSTW
-621 NSYKNMINPNEKLT
+621 NSYSNMINPQEKLS
-635 FVFPAA
+635 FNFPAA

-666 NDFSQLDLNKF
+666 NDFTTINLNNF
-677 QLLKTFMK
+677 QILNTFVK
-685 NESGNFDGLIAQGET
+685 NESGNFDNLQADST
-700 SYSYSHIVP
+700 NSSYTYEHSVP
-709 NYSIS
+709 KYSIS
-714 KFVAFAFSAV
+714 KFVCFAISAT

-729 ESNTVIVP
+729 ESNTVVIP

-743 RLQNGTAV
+743 RLQKGTAV

-756 RTSDEL
+756 RTSEEL
-762 YKYTLKFKALDLG
+762 YKYTLKFKVTDLG
-775 GNKFNNP
+775 GNKFNNS
-782 AYSIQTYNNLERS
+782 AYTIQVYNNLTRN
-795 IPVVDGGALLTSII
+795 IPGLSESSQSKTPKLLYYAI
-809 KYSASFTVQKDS
+809 FTVQKDE
-821 SKTYTINGNI
+821 SKKYLISYTNNVE
-831 TKGYLSLLE
+831 YLSLLNE
-840 EQIINLDFSGEVN
+840 NSIPLDFSSKVDA
-853 VSNPPDSN
+853 SNPPESN
-861 AKYDLNLSLSYYP
+861 AKYTLTLQIRCYPDAYSPYYISAP
-874 YLNYSDPSKSI
+874 QA
-885 NLLTSPVTVYT
+885 TVYT
-896 TNEPTLSIRKN
+896 INEPTLSIRKN
-907 HLGINSQDL
+907 HLGVNSQDL
-916 SDEDLLKIIALS
+916 TDADLLKIIALS

>member
-21 LDKNYGR
+21 LDTNYGR

-101 ESGGGSTPDPGPS
+101 ESDSSSGGGSV
-114 EENQIPV
+114 EENSIPV

-127 TWSSTDQGFY
+127 TWSSADQGFY
-137 VNISAYDNDGTVE
+137 VNISASDSDGTIDA
-150 NYYYSTT
+150 YYYSTT

-168 SGGKIFSPGVRRY
+168 NGGKTFSAGVRRY
-181 FYVRDDQ
+181 FFVRDDSS
-188 RDYSEYYKYTF
+188 DYSEYYRYTF
-199 PEVNPPTVSISINS
+199 PTVDPPTVSISINS
-213 SSSIVLYNSTNYAYG
+213 SSSTVLYNGINYAYG

-265 DPTSYSGSVEIK
+265 NPTSYSGSVEIK

-294 YIAAAPSSLSS
+294 YIAAAPTSLSS
-305 LTAYNNG
+305 LYAYNNG
-312 SSASTVSGTTST
+312 ASASTISGTTST
-324 DFNSLIYLSTSFSSL
+324 DFNSLVYLSVSFSTL

-386 ANLNLLDD
+386 ANLSLLDD

-399 YEFFLKATVTDKA
+399 YEFFLKTTVTDKA
-412 GRQATEYFGPYYRI
+412 GRQATKYFGPYYRI

-457 LMFEFPFGWAY
+457 LVFEFPFGWAY

-505 NSYFTYESDSTNSC
+505 NSYFTYESDSANSC
-519 NRMTIAPASLIT
+519 NRISIAPSSLIT
-531 FLNSQFSDDLTTF
+531 YLNSQFPDDLTTF

-552 NAQIT
+552 RAEIT
-557 DAFGNSQSLTL
+557 DAFGNKQALTL
-568 CKDLNQTAL
+568 CKDLNQNTL
-577 SSGYWVNF
+577 NSGYWVNF

-592 SDTTKYTIN
+592 SDTSKYSITHHVYDSFDHI
-601 HSVPSGTS
+601 VIQ
-609 SEVTNQLSSTTW
+609 NQLSSLTW
-621 NSYKNMINPNEKLT
+621 NNYNNMINPQEALVFN
-635 FVFPAA
+635 FPAA
-641 TDQNGNDKISQYNLK
+641 TDQNGNDKINQYNLK

-666 NDFSQLDLNKF
+666 NDFTTINLNNF
-677 QLLKTFMK
+677 QTLKTFIK
-685 NESGNFDGLIAQGET
+685 DENGNFDNLQADST
-700 SYSYSHIVP
+700 NSYYTYEHQVP

-714 KFVAFAFSAV
+714 KFVCFAISAT

-729 ESNTVIVP
+729 ESNTVVIP

-743 RLQNGTAV
+743 RLQEGTAV

-756 RTSDEL
+756 RTSEEL
-762 YKYTLKFKALDLG
+762 YKYTLKFKVTDLG
-775 GNKFNNP
+775 GNKFNNS
-782 AYSIQTYNNLERS
+782 AYTIQIYNNLTRN
-795 IPVVDGGALLTSII
+795 IPGLSESSKSQTPKLL
-809 KYSASFTVQKDS
+809 YYANFTVQKDE
-821 SKTYTINGNI
+821 SKSYLASYTNNVE
-831 TKGYLSLLE
+831 YLSLLNE
-840 EQIINLDFSGEVN
+840 NSIPLDFSSKVDA
-853 VSNPPDSN
+853 SNPPDPN
-861 AKYDLNLSLSYYP
+861 AKYTLTFQILCYPDAYSSYFISAP
-874 YLNYSDPSKSI
+874 QI
-885 NLLTSPVTVYT
+885 TVYT
-896 TNEPTLSIRKN
+896 INEPTLSIRKN
-907 HLGINSQDL
+907 HLGVNSQDL
-916 SDEDLLKIIALS
+916 SDSDLLKIIALS

>member
-21 LDKNYGR
+21 LDTNYGR

-74 YVSGVIFYTTGT
+74 YVSGTIFYTTGT
-86 GASARTDLDAVSIYT
+86 GASARTDLDAVSIWT
-101 ESGGGSTPDPGPS
+101 ESDSGSGGGGST

-127 TWSSTDQGFY
+127 TWSSANQGFY

-188 RDYSEYYKYTF
+188 SDYSEYYKYTF
-199 PEVNPPTVSISINS
+199 PEVNPPTVSISVNS
-213 SSSIVLYNSTNYAYG
+213 SSNAILYNGINYAYG
-228 NVYLIANITQGS
+228 NVYLIADITIGS
-240 ASYTSSNVKWY
+240 ASYTNSDVKWY
-251 VNNVL
+251 VNNTL
-256 QNTGTSYTF
+256 QNTGTSFTF
-265 DPTSYSGSVEIK
+265 NPSAYSGSVSIK
-277 VEVTDNNGLSAN
+277 VEVTDNNGLSAD
-289 STTTI
+289 SSLTI

-305 LTAYNNG
+305 LYAYNNG
-312 SSASTVSGTTST
+312 ASASTVSGTTST
-324 DFNSLIYLSTSFSSL
+324 DFNSLVYLSVSFSTL

-399 YEFFLKATVTDKA
+399 YEFFLKTTVTDKA
-412 GRQATEYFGPYYRI
+412 GRQATKYFGPYYRI

-457 LMFEFPFGWAY
+457 LIFEFPFGWAY
-468 GKTTSNASPTTLS
+468 GKTTSNDSPTTLS
-481 INCITTFNGTN
+481 INCVTTFNGTN

-505 NSYFTYESDSTNSC
+505 NPYFTYESDSANSC
-519 NRMTIAPASLIT
+519 NRISITPSSLIT
-531 FLNSQFSDDLTTF
+531 YLNSQFPDDLTTF

-552 NAQIT
+552 RAEIT
-557 DAFGNSQSLTL
+557 DAFGNKQALTL
-568 CKDLNQTAL
+568 CKDLNQNTL
-577 SSGYWVNF
+577 NFGYWVNF

-592 SDTTKYTIN
+592 SDTSKYSITHHVYDSFDHI
-601 HSVPSGTS
+601 VIQ
-609 SEVTNQLSSTTW
+609 NQLSSLTW
-621 NSYKNMINPNEKLT
+621 NNYNNMINPQETLIFN
-635 FVFPAA
+635 FPAA
-641 TDQNGNDKISQYNLK
+641 TDQNGNDKINQYNLK

-666 NDFSQLDLNKF
+666 NDFTTINLNNF
-677 QLLKTFMK
+677 QTLKTFIK
-685 NESGNFDGLIAQGET
+685 NESGNFDNLQT
-700 SYSYSHIVP
+700 DSTNSYYTYEHQVP

-714 KFVAFAFSAV
+714 KFVCFAISAI

-729 ESNTVIVP
+729 ESNTVIIP

-743 RLQNGTAV
+743 RLQEGTAV

-756 RTSDEL
+756 RTSEEL
-762 YKYTLKFKALDLG
+762 YKYTLKFKVTDLG
-775 GNKFNNP
+775 GNKFNNS
-782 AYSIQTYNNLERS
+782 AYTIQAYNNLTRN
-795 IPVVDGGALLTSII
+795 IPGLSESSQSQTPKLL
-809 KYSASFTVQKDS
+809 YYANFTVQKDE
-821 SKTYTINGNI
+821 SKKYLTSYTNNVE
-831 TKGYLSLLE
+831 YLSLLNE
-840 EQIINLDFSGEVN
+840 NTIPLDFSGEVN
-853 VSNPPDSN
+853 ASNPPESN
-861 AKYDLNLSLSYYP
+861 AKYTLTFQILCYPDAYSSYFI
-874 YLNYSDPSKSI
+874 SAQQA
-885 NLLTSPVTVYT
+885 TVYT
-896 TNEPTLSIRKN
+896 INEPTLSIRKN
-907 HLGINSQDL
+907 HLGVNSQDL
-916 SDEDLLKIIALS
+916 SDTDLLKIIALS

-936 KYELNELIFNLG
+936 KYELNELIFDLG

>member
-21 LDKNYGR
+21 LDTNYGR

-74 YVSGVIFYTTGT
+74 YVSGTIFYTTGT

-101 ESGGGSTPDPGPS
+101 ESDSSSGGGST

-127 TWSSTDQGFY
+127 TWSSANQGFY

-188 RDYSEYYKYTF
+188 SDYSEYYKYTF
-199 PEVNPPTVSISINS
+199 PEVNPPTVSISFNS
-213 SSSIVLYNSTNYAYG
+213 SSNAILYNGINYVYG
-228 NVYLIANITQGS
+228 NVYLIADITQGS

-305 LTAYNNG
+305 LYAYNNG
-312 SSASTVSGTTST
+312 ASASTVSGTTST
-324 DFNSLIYLSTSFSSL
+324 DFNSLVYLSISFSTL

-361 TSSSSLTYQTLKTS
+361 TSSSSLTYQTFKTS

-399 YEFFLKATVTDKA
+399 YEFFLKTTVTDKA
-412 GRQATEYFGPYYRI
+412 GRQATKYFGPYYRI

-444 VPPILYS
+444 IPPILYS

-457 LMFEFPFGWAY
+457 LIFEFPFGWAY

-505 NSYFTYESDSTNSC
+505 NPYFTYESDSANSC
-519 NRMTIAPASLIT
+519 NRISITPSSLIT
-531 FLNSQFSDDLTTF
+531 YLNSQFSDDLTTF

-552 NAQIT
+552 KAEIT
-557 DAFGNSQSLTL
+557 DAFGNKQTLTL
-568 CKDLNQTAL
+568 CKDLNQNIL
-577 SSGYWVNF
+577 NSGYWVNF

-592 SDTTKYTIN
+592 TDTSKYSIT
-601 HSVPSGTS
+601 HYVQDHFTS
-609 SEVTNQLSSTTW
+609 SSISNQLSSSTW
-621 NSYKNMINPNEKLT
+621 NSYSNMINPQEKLS
-635 FVFPAA
+635 FKFPFA

-666 NDFSQLDLNKF
+666 NDFTTINLNNF
-677 QLLKTFMK
+677 QTLNTFVK
-685 NESGNFDGLIAQGET
+685 NESGNFDNLQIDST
-700 SYSYSHIVP
+700 NSSYIYEHRVP

-714 KFVAFAFSAV
+714 KFVCFAISAT

-729 ESNTVIVP
+729 ESNIVIIP

-743 RLQNGTAV
+743 RLQEGTAV

-756 RTSDEL
+756 RTSEEL
-762 YKYTLKFKALDLG
+762 YKYTLKFKVTDLG
-775 GNKFNNP
+775 GNKFNNS
-782 AYSIQTYNNLERS
+782 AYTIQIYNNLTRN
-795 IPVVDGGALLTSII
+795 IPGLSESSQSQTPKLL
-809 KYSASFTVQKDS
+809 YYANFTVQKDE
-821 SKTYTINGNI
+821 SKSYLTSYTNNVE
-831 TKGYLSLLE
+831 YLSLLNE
-840 EQIINLDFSGEVN
+840 NSIPLDFSSEVDA
-853 VSNPPDSN
+853 SNPPNPN
-861 AKYDLNLSLSYYP
+861 AKYTLTFQIRYYP
-874 YLNYSDPSKSI
+874 DAYAPYYISAPQA
-885 NLLTSPVTVYT
+885 TVYT
-896 TNEPTLSIRKN
+896 INEPTLSIRKN
-907 HLGINSQDL
+907 HLGVNSQDL

>member
-21 LDKNYGR
+21 LDTNYGR

-74 YVSGVIFYTTGT
+74 YVSGTIFYTTGT
-86 GASARTDLDAVSIYT
+86 GASARTDLDAVSIWT
-101 ESGGGSTPDPGPS
+101 ESDSGSGGGGST

-127 TWSSTDQGFY
+127 TWSSANQGFY

-188 RDYSEYYKYTF
+188 SDYSEYYKYTF
-199 PEVNPPTVSISINS
+199 PEVNPPTVSISVNS
-213 SSSIVLYNSTNYAYG
+213 SSNAILYNGINYAYG
-228 NVYLIANITQGS
+228 NVYLIADITIGS
-240 ASYTSSNVKWY
+240 ASYTNSDVKWY
-251 VNNVL
+251 VNNTL
-256 QNTGTSYTF
+256 QNTGTSFTF
-265 DPTSYSGSVEIK
+265 NPSAYSGSVSIK
-277 VEVTDNNGLSAN
+277 VEVTDNNGLSAD
-289 STTTI
+289 SSLTI

-305 LTAYNNG
+305 LYAYNNG
-312 SSASTVSGTTST
+312 ASASTVSGTTST
-324 DFNSLIYLSTSFSSL
+324 DFNSLVYLSVSFSTL

-399 YEFFLKATVTDKA
+399 YEFFLKTTVTDKA
-412 GRQATEYFGPYYRI
+412 GRQATKYFGPYYRI

-457 LMFEFPFGWAY
+457 LIFEFPFGWAY
-468 GKTTSNASPTTLS
+468 GKTTSNDSPTTLS
-481 INCITTFNGTN
+481 INCVTTFNGTN
-492 STITLKASGANFS
+492 STITLKASDANFS
-505 NSYFTYESDSTNSC
+505 NPYFTYESDSANSC
-519 NRMTIAPASLIT
+519 NRISITPSSLIT
-531 FLNSQFSDDLTTF
+531 YLNSQFPDDLTTF

-552 NAQIT
+552 RAEIT
-557 DAFGNSQSLTL
+557 DAFGNKQALTL
-568 CKDLNQTAL
+568 CKDLNQNTL
-577 SSGYWVNF
+577 NLGYWVNF

-592 SDTTKYTIN
+592 SDTSKYSITHHVYDSFDHI
-601 HSVPSGTS
+601 VIQ
-609 SEVTNQLSSTTW
+609 NQLSSLTW
-621 NSYKNMINPNEKLT
+621 NNYNNMINPQETLIFN
-635 FVFPAA
+635 FPAA
-641 TDQNGNDKISQYNLK
+641 TDQNGNDKINQYNLK

-666 NDFSQLDLNKF
+666 NDFTTINLNNF
-677 QLLKTFMK
+677 QTLKTFIK
-685 NESGNFDGLIAQGET
+685 NESGNFDNLQT
-700 SYSYSHIVP
+700 DSTNSYYTYEHQVP

-714 KFVAFAFSAV
+714 KFVCFAISAI

-729 ESNTVIVP
+729 ESNTVIIP

-743 RLQNGTAV
+743 RLQEGTAV

-756 RTSDEL
+756 RTSEEL
-762 YKYTLKFKALDLG
+762 YKYTLKFKVTDLG
-775 GNKFNNP
+775 GNKFNNS
-782 AYSIQTYNNLERS
+782 AYTIQAYNNLTRN
-795 IPVVDGGALLTSII
+795 IPGLSESSQSQTPKLL
-809 KYSASFTVQKDS
+809 YYANFTVQKDE
-821 SKTYTINGNI
+821 SKKYLTSYTNNVE
-831 TKGYLSLLE
+831 YLSLLNE
-840 EQIINLDFSGEVN
+840 NTIPLDFSGEVN
-853 VSNPPDSN
+853 ASNPPESN
-861 AKYDLNLSLSYYP
+861 AKYTLTFQILCYPDAYSSYFI
-874 YLNYSDPSKSI
+874 SAQQA
-885 NLLTSPVTVYT
+885 TVYT
-896 TNEPTLSIRKN
+896 INEPTLSIRKN
-907 HLGINSQDL
+907 HLGVNSQDL
-916 SDEDLLKIIALS
+916 SDTDLLKIIALS

-936 KYELNELIFNLG
+936 KYELNELIFDLG

>member
-10 TSSSVKAMIYG
+10 TNSSVKAMIYG
-21 LDKNYGR
+21 LDTNYDR

-60 GLFTFRGLDPDTKY
+60 GLFTFSGLNPDTKY

-86 GASARTDLDAVSIYT
+86 GASARKDLDQVSIYT
-101 ESGGGSTPDPGPS
+101 ESGGGLTPDPGPS

-127 TWSSTDQGFY
+127 TWSSANQGFY

-199 PEVNPPTVSISINS
+199 PEVNPPTVSISVNS
-213 SSSIVLYNSTNYAYG
+213 SSNAILYNGINYAYG
-228 NVYLIANITQGS
+228 NVYLIADITIGS
-240 ASYTSSNVKWY
+240 ASYANSDVKWY

-381 SSTSF
+381 SSISF

-394 VVPRN
+394 VIPRN

-412 GRQATEYFGPYYRI
+412 GRQATKYFGPYYRI

-444 VPPILYS
+444 IPPILYS
-451 KMPSSN
+451 KLPTSN
-457 LMFEFPFGWAY
+457 LIFEFPFGWAY

-492 STITLKASGANFS
+492 STITLKASGADFS
-505 NSYFTYESDSTNSC
+505 NSYFTYESDSANSC
-519 NRMTIAPASLIT
+519 NRISITPSSLIT
-531 FLNSQFSDDLTTF
+531 YLNSQFPDDLTTF

-552 NAQIT
+552 RAEIT
-557 DAFGNSQSLTL
+557 DAFGNKQALTL
-568 CKDLNQTAL
+568 CKDLNQNTL
-577 SSGYWVNF
+577 NYGYWVNF

-592 SDTTKYTIN
+592 SDTSKYSITHHVYDSFDHI
-601 HSVPSGTS
+601 VIQ
-609 SEVTNQLSSTTW
+609 NQLSSLTW
-621 NSYKNMINPNEKLT
+621 NNYNNMINPQEALVFN
-635 FVFPAA
+635 FPAA
-641 TDQNGNDKISQYNLK
+641 TDQNGNDKINQYNLK

-666 NDFSQLDLNKF
+666 NDFTTINLNNF
-677 QLLKTFMK
+677 QTLKTFIK
-685 NESGNFDGLIAQGET
+685 NENGNFDNLQADST
-700 SYSYSHIVP
+700 NSYYTYEHQVP

-714 KFVAFAFSAV
+714 KFVCFAISAT

-729 ESNTVIVP
+729 ESNTVVIP

-743 RLQNGTAV
+743 RLQEGTAV

-756 RTSDEL
+756 RTSEEL
-762 YKYTLKFKALDLG
+762 YKYTLKFKVTDLG
-775 GNKFNNP
+775 GNKFNNS
-782 AYSIQTYNNLERS
+782 AYTIQIYNNLTRN
-795 IPVVDGGALLTSII
+795 IPGLSESSQSQTPKLL
-809 KYSASFTVQKDS
+809 YYANFTVQKDE
-821 SKTYTINGNI
+821 SKSYLASYTNNVE
-831 TKGYLSLLE
+831 YLSLLNE
-840 EQIINLDFSGEVN
+840 NSIPLDFSSKVDA
-853 VSNPPDSN
+853 SNPPDPN
-861 AKYDLNLSLSYYP
+861 AKYTLTFQILCYPDAYSSYFISAP
-874 YLNYSDPSKSI
+874 QI
-885 NLLTSPVTVYT
+885 TVYT
-896 TNEPTLSIRKN
+896 INEPTLSIRKN

>member
-21 LDKNYGR
+21 LDTNYGR

-86 GASARTDLDAVSIYT
+86 GASARTELDAVSIWT
-101 ESGGGSTPDPGPS
+101 ESDSGSGGGGSI

-127 TWSSTDQGFY
+127 TWSSANQGFY

-188 RDYSEYYKYTF
+188 SDYSEYYKYTF
-199 PEVNPPTVSISINS
+199 PEVNPPTVSISVNS
-213 SSSIVLYNSTNYAYG
+213 NSNTVLYNSINYAYG

-294 YIAAAPSSLSS
+294 YIAAAPSALASLGV
-305 LTAYNNG
+305 YNNG
-312 SSASTVSGTTST
+312 SSASTISGTTST
-324 DFNSLIYLSTSFSSL
+324 DFNSLIYLTASFSSL

-348 LDIYIGSREKGSS
+348 LDVYIGSREKGATTPS
-361 TSSSSLTYQTLKTS
+361 TSLTYQTLKTF

-381 SSTSF
+381 SSVS
-386 ANLNLLDD
+386 APNLSLLDD

-399 YEFFLKATVTDKA
+399 YEFFLKTTLTDKA
-412 GRQATEYFGPYYRI
+412 GRQATKYFGPYYRI

-457 LMFEFPFGWAY
+457 LIFEFPFGWAY

-492 STITLKASGANFS
+492 STITLKASGADFS
-505 NSYFTYESDSTNSC
+505 NSYFTYESDSANSC
-519 NRMTIAPASLIT
+519 NRISITPSSLIT
-531 FLNSQFSDDLTTF
+531 YLNSQFPDDLTTF

-552 NAQIT
+552 RAEIT
-557 DAFGNSQSLTL
+557 DAFGNKQALTL
-568 CKDLNQTAL
+568 CKDLNQNTL
-577 SSGYWVNF
+577 NLGYWVNF

-592 SDTTKYTIN
+592 SDTSKYSIT
-601 HSVPSGTS
+601 HYVQDHFTS
-609 SEVTNQLSSTTW
+609 SSISNQLSSSTW
-621 NSYKNMINPNEKLT
+621 NSYSNMINPQEKLS
-635 FVFPAA
+635 FKFPVA

-666 NDFSQLDLNKF
+666 NDFTTINLNNF
-677 QLLKTFMK
+677 QTLNTFIK
-685 NESGNFDGLIAQGET
+685 NESGNFDNLQIDST
-700 SYSYSHIVP
+700 NSSYTYEHRVP

-714 KFVAFAFSAV
+714 KFACFAISAT

-729 ESNTVIVP
+729 ESNTVIIP

-743 RLQNGTAV
+743 RLQEGTAV

-756 RTSDEL
+756 RTSEEL
-762 YKYTLKFKALDLG
+762 YKYTLKFKVTDLG
-775 GNKFNNP
+775 GNKFNNS
-782 AYSIQTYNNLERS
+782 AYTIQVYNNLTRN
-795 IPVVDGGALLTSII
+795 IPGLSESSQSQTPKLL
-809 KYSASFTVQKDS
+809 YYANFTVQKDE
-821 SKTYTINGNI
+821 SKSYLTSYTNNVE
-831 TKGYLSLLE
+831 YLSLLNE
-840 EQIINLDFSGEVN
+840 NSIPLDFSGEVN
-853 VSNPPDSN
+853 ASNPPESN
-861 AKYDLNLSLSYYP
+861 AKYTLTFQIRYYP
-874 YLNYSDPSKSI
+874 DAYSPYYISAPQI
-885 NLLTSPVTVYT
+885 TVYT
-896 TNEPTLSIRKN
+896 INEPTLSIRKN
-907 HLGINSQDL
+907 HLGVNSQDL
-916 SDEDLLKIIALS
+916 SDTDLLKIIALS

>member
-21 LDKNYGR
+21 LDTNYGR

-86 GASARTDLDAVSIYT
+86 GASARTELDQVSIYT
-101 ESGGGSTPDPGPS
+101 ESDSGSGGGGST

-127 TWSSTDQGFY
+127 TWSSANQGFY

-188 RDYSEYYKYTF
+188 SDYSEYYKYTF
-199 PEVNPPTVSISINS
+199 PEVNPPTVSISVNS
-213 SSSIVLYNSTNYAYG
+213 SSNAILYNGINYAYG
-228 NVYLIANITQGS
+228 NVYLIADITIGS
-240 ASYTSSNVKWY
+240 ASYTNSDVKWY
-251 VNNVL
+251 VNSTL
-256 QNTGTSYTF
+256 QNTGTSFTF
-265 DPTSYSGSVEIK
+265 NPSGYSGSVSIK
-277 VEVTDNNGLSAN
+277 VEVTDNNGLSAD
-289 STTTI
+289 SSLTI

-399 YEFFLKATVTDKA
+399 YEFFLKTTVTDKA
-412 GRQATEYFGPYYRI
+412 GRQATKYFGPYYRI

-457 LMFEFPFGWAY
+457 LIFEFPFGWAY

-492 STITLKASGANFS
+492 STITLKASGADFS
-505 NSYFTYESDSTNSC
+505 NSYFTYESDSANSC
-519 NRMTIAPASLIT
+519 NRISITPSSLIT
-531 FLNSQFSDDLTTF
+531 YLNSQFSDDLTTF
-544 DANAYFTF
+544 DASAYFTF
-552 NAQIT
+552 KAEIT
-557 DAFGNSQSLTL
+557 DAFSNKQTLTL
-568 CKDLNQTAL
+568 CKDLNQNIL
-577 SSGYWVNF
+577 NSGYWVNF

-592 SDTTKYTIN
+592 TDTSKYSIT
-601 HSVPSGTS
+601 HYVQDHFTS
-609 SEVTNQLSSTTW
+609 SSISNQLSSSTW
-621 NSYKNMINPNEKLT
+621 NSYSNMINPQEKLS
-635 FVFPAA
+635 FKFPVA

-666 NDFSQLDLNKF
+666 NDFTTINLNNF
-677 QLLKTFMK
+677 QTLNTFVK
-685 NESGNFDGLIAQGET
+685 NESGNFDNLQIDST
-700 SYSYSHIVP
+700 NSSYTYEHRVP

-714 KFVAFAFSAV
+714 KFVCFAISAT

-729 ESNTVIVP
+729 ESNTIIIP

-743 RLQNGTAV
+743 RLQDGTAV

-756 RTSDEL
+756 RTSEEL
-762 YKYTLKFKALDLG
+762 YKYTLKFKVTDLG
-775 GNKFNNP
+775 GNKFNNS
-782 AYSIQTYNNLERS
+782 AYTIQAYNNLTRN
-795 IPVVDGGALLTSII
+795 IPGLSESSQSQTPLL
-809 KYSASFTVQKDS
+809 YYYANFAVQKDK
-821 SKTYTINGNI
+821 SKSYLTSYTNNI
-831 TKGYLSLLE
+831 EYLSLLNE
-840 EQIINLDFSGEVN
+840 NSISLDFSGEVDA
-853 VSNPPDSN
+853 SNPPENN
-861 AKYDLNLSLSYYP
+861 AKYTLTFQIRYYP
-874 YLNYSDPSKSI
+874 DAYSPYYISA
-885 NLLTSPVTVYT
+885 PQATVYT
-896 TNEPTLSIRKN
+896 INEPTLSIRKN
-907 HLGINSQDL
+907 HLGVNSQDL
-916 SDEDLLKIIALS
+916 TDADLLKIIALS

>member
-21 LDKNYGR
+21 LDTNYGR

-74 YVSGVIFYTTGT
+74 YVSGAIFYTTGT

-101 ESGGGSTPDPGPS
+101 ESDSGSGGGGGST
-114 EENQIPV
+114 EENIIPV

-127 TWSSTDQGFY
+127 TWSSSDNGFY
-137 VNISAYDNDGTVE
+137 VNISAYDDDGTIE

-188 RDYSEYYKYTF
+188 SDYSEYYKYTF
-199 PEVNPPTVSISINS
+199 PEVNPPTVSISVNS
-213 SSSIVLYNSTNYAYG
+213 SSNAILYNGINYAYG
-228 NVYLIANITQGS
+228 NVYLIADITIGS
-240 ASYTSSNVKWY
+240 ASYTNSDVKWY
-251 VNNVL
+251 VNSTL
-256 QNTGTSYTF
+256 QNTGTSFTF
-265 DPTSYSGSVEIK
+265 NPSGYSGSVSIK
-277 VEVTDNNGLSAN
+277 VEVTDNNGLSAD
-289 STTTI
+289 SSLTI

-324 DFNSLIYLSTSFSSL
+324 DFNSLVYLSVSFSTL

-399 YEFFLKATVTDKA
+399 YEFFLKTTVTDKA
-412 GRQATEYFGPYYRI
+412 GRQATKYFGPYYRI

-457 LMFEFPFGWAY
+457 LIFEFPFGWAY
-468 GKTTSNASPTTLS
+468 GKTASNASPTTLS

-492 STITLKASGANFS
+492 STITLKASGSNFS
-505 NSYFTYESDSTNSC
+505 NSYFTYESDSANSC

-552 NAQIT
+552 KAEIT
-557 DAFGNSQSLTL
+557 DAFSNKQTLTL
-568 CKDLNQTAL
+568 CKDLNQNIL
-577 SSGYWVNF
+577 NSGYWVNF

-592 SDTTKYTIN
+592 TDISKYSIT
-601 HSVPSGTS
+601 HYVLDHFTS
-609 SEVTNQLSSTTW
+609 YSISNQLSSSTW
-621 NSYKNMINPNEKLT
+621 NSYSNMINPQEKLS
-635 FVFPAA
+635 FKFPVA

-666 NDFSQLDLNKF
+666 NDFTTINLNNF
-677 QLLKTFMK
+677 QTLNTFVK
-685 NESGNFDGLIAQGET
+685 NESGNFDNLQIDST
-700 SYSYSHIVP
+700 NSSYTYEHRVP

-714 KFVAFAFSAV
+714 KFVCFAISAT

-729 ESNTVIVP
+729 ESNTVVIP

-743 RLQNGTAV
+743 RLQEGTAV

-756 RTSDEL
+756 RTSKEL
-762 YKYTLKFKALDLG
+762 YKYTLKFKVTDLG
-775 GNKFNNP
+775 GNKFNNS
-782 AYSIQTYNNLERS
+782 AYTIQVYNNLTRN
-795 IPVVDGGALLTSII
+795 IPGLSESSQSQTPKLL
-809 KYSASFTVQKDS
+809 YYANFTVQKDE
-821 SKTYTINGNI
+821 SKKYLTSYTNNVE
-831 TKGYLSLLE
+831 YLSLLNE
-840 EQIINLDFSGEVN
+840 NSIPLDFSGEVN
-853 VSNPPDSN
+853 ASNPPESN
-861 AKYDLNLSLSYYP
+861 AKYTLTFQIRCYPDAYSPYYISAP
-874 YLNYSDPSKSI
+874 QA
-885 NLLTSPVTVYT
+885 TVYT
-896 TNEPTLSIRKN
+896 INEPTLSIRKN
-907 HLGINSQDL
+907 HLGVNSQDL
-916 SDEDLLKIIALS
+916 TDADLLKIIALS

>member
-101 ESGGGSTPDPGPS
+101 ESDSSSGGGSV
-114 EENQIPV
+114 EENSIPV

-127 TWSSTDQGFY
+127 TWSSADQGFY
-137 VNISAYDNDGTVE
+137 VNISASDSDGTIDA
-150 NYYYSTT
+150 YYYSTT

-168 SGGKIFSPGVRRY
+168 NGGKTFSAGVRRY
-181 FYVRDDQ
+181 FFVRDDSS
-188 RDYSEYYKYTF
+188 DYSEYYRYTF
-199 PEVNPPTVSISINS
+199 PTVDPPTVSISINS
-213 SSSIVLYNSTNYAYG
+213 SSSTVLYNGINYAYG

-256 QNTGTSYTF
+256 QSTGTSYTF

-305 LTAYNNG
+305 LYAYNNG
-312 SSASTVSGTTST
+312 ASASTVSGTTST
-324 DFNSLIYLSTSFSSL
+324 DFNSLVYLSVSFSTL

-361 TSSSSLTYQTLKTS
+361 TSSNSLTYQTLKTS

-386 ANLNLLDD
+386 ANLSLLDD

-399 YEFFLKATVTDKA
+399 YEFFLKTTVTDKA
-412 GRQATEYFGPYYRI
+412 GRQATKYFGPYYRI

-457 LMFEFPFGWAY
+457 LIFEFPFGWAY
-468 GKTTSNASPTTLS
+468 GKTASNASPTTLS

-492 STITLKASGANFS
+492 STITLKASGADFS
-505 NSYFTYESDSTNSC
+505 NLYFTYESDSANSC
-519 NRMTIAPASLIT
+519 NRISITPSSLIT
-531 FLNSQFSDDLTTF
+531 YLNSQFPDDLTTF

-552 NAQIT
+552 RAEIT
-557 DAFGNSQSLTL
+557 DAFGNKQALTL
-568 CKDLNQTAL
+568 CKDLNQNIL
-577 SSGYWVNF
+577 NSGYWVNF

-592 SDTTKYTIN
+592 SDTSKYSITHHVYDSFDHI
-601 HSVPSGTS
+601 VIQ
-609 SEVTNQLSSTTW
+609 NQLSSLTW
-621 NSYKNMINPNEKLT
+621 NNYNNMINPQEALVFN
-635 FVFPAA
+635 FPAA
-641 TDQNGNDKISQYNLK
+641 TDQNGNDKINQYNLK

-666 NDFSQLDLNKF
+666 NDFTTINLNNF
-677 QLLKTFMK
+677 QTLKTFIK
-685 NESGNFDGLIAQGET
+685 NENGNFDNLQADST
-700 SYSYSHIVP
+700 NSYYTYEHQVP

-714 KFVAFAFSAV
+714 KFVCFAISAT

-729 ESNTVIVP
+729 ESNTVVIP

-743 RLQNGTAV
+743 RLQEGTAV

-756 RTSDEL
+756 RTSEEL
-762 YKYTLKFKALDLG
+762 YKYTLKFKVTDLG
-775 GNKFNNP
+775 GNKFNNS
-782 AYSIQTYNNLERS
+782 AYTIQVYNNLTRN
-795 IPVVDGGALLTSII
+795 IPGLSESSQSQTPKLL
-809 KYSASFTVQKDS
+809 YYANFTVQKDE
-821 SKTYTINGNI
+821 SKSYLASYTNNVE
-831 TKGYLSLLE
+831 YLSLLNE
-840 EQIINLDFSGEVN
+840 NSIPLDFSSKVDA
-853 VSNPPDSN
+853 SNPPDSN
-861 AKYDLNLSLSYYP
+861 AKYTLTFQILCYPDAYSSYFISAP
-874 YLNYSDPSKSI
+874 QI
-885 NLLTSPVTVYT
+885 TVYT
-896 TNEPTLSIRKN
+896 INEPTLSIRKN
-907 HLGINSQDL
+907 HLGVNSQDL
-916 SDEDLLKIIALS
+916 SDTDLLKIIALS